1 MTGAMKVEE
10 LDTPVLLV
18 DAGALERNI
27 IAMRDIAAATG
38 VAYRPHA
45 KTHKSPIVANMQLEA
60 GAVGVC
66 CAKLGEA
73 EIMAAAGIP
82 DILITSQVV
91 GRNKLVRL
99 IQAAQTAKIMVVA
112 DNEDNISDLS
122 SAAQTGGKP
131 MDVLIEVDIGQGRC
145 GVPPGPE
152 ATRLARLIAETKWL
166 RFRGLQGYQGLI
178 QMTADFDQRQ
188 AQVELALEKLMD
200 TADHLKRASI
210 EIDIL
215 TGGGSGSSI
224 IDSALGRYTEIQPGS
239 YVFMDS
245 RYRHAQWPGGA
256 PCPFENALTI
266 LGTVISRPDPG
277 LCVADCGHKSVTKDH
292 GFPTVRDLDGATVVS
307 LNDEHATISVPP
319 GCKTAI
325 GSRVYLRPSHIDPT
339 INLHDVFYAL
349 DGDRVTGVWPIE
361 QCPENN
367 VRGPVPS

>member
-1 MTGAMKVEE
+1 MTTTPMKIQE

-18 DAGALERNI
+18 DAAALERNLKAMGE
-27 IAMRDIAAATG
+27 IASAAG

-91 GRNKLVRL
+91 GRNKLARL
-99 IQAAQTAKIMVVA
+99 IQVAQDANIMVVG

-131 MDVLIEVDIGQGRC
+131 MDILIEVDVGQGRC

-152 ATRLARLIAETKWL
+152 AARLARLIAETRWL

-178 QMTADFDQRQ
+178 QMTAGFDDRQ
-188 AQVELALEKLMD
+188 AQIQLAMEKLME
-200 TADHLKRASI
+200 TADHLKCASI
-210 EIDIL
+210 EVEIL

-224 IDSALGRYTEIQPGS
+224 IDTALGGYTELQPGS

-245 RYRHAQWPGGA
+245 RYRHVQWPGGA
-256 PCPFENALTI
+256 ANPFENSLTI
-266 LGTVISRPDPG
+266 LGTVISRPATDRAIVDVG
-277 LCVADCGHKSVTKDH
+277 YKAASS
-292 GFPTVRDLDGATVVS
+292 DGGPIVPVENMDAKFS
-307 LNDEHATISVPP
+307 FAGDEHGQLFFP
-319 GCKTAI
+319 GGTCPLALGEKI
-325 GSRVYLRPSHIDPT
+325 EFLPSHCDT
-339 INLHDVFYAL
+339 TVNLYDRYIVTRDGLVEDVWEIAAR
-349 DGDRVTGVWPIE
+349 GRV
-361 QCPENN
+361 Q
-367 VRGPVPS
+367 

>member
-1 MTGAMKVEE
+1 
-10 LDTPVLLV
+10 
-18 DAGALERNI
+18 
-27 IAMRDIAAATG
+27 MRDIAAATG

-256 PCPFENALTI
+256 PCPFENALTS
-266 LGTVISRPDPG
+266 LGTVISRPATDRAIVDVGYKAASSDGGPIV
-277 LCVADCGHKSVTKDH
+277 VAGNMDAEFSFAG
-292 GFPTVRDLDGATVVS
+292 
-307 LNDEHATISVPP
+307 DEHGQLFFP
-319 GCKTAI
+319 GGTCPLALGDKVTF
-325 GSRVYLRPSHIDPT
+325 LPSHCDT
-339 INLHDVFYAL
+339 TVNLYDGYIVTRDGLVEDVWEIVAR
-349 DGDRVTGVWPIE
+349 GRV
-361 QCPENN
+361 Q
-367 VRGPVPS
+367 

>member
-38 VAYRPHA
+38 VAYRPHV

-99 IQAAQTAKIMVVA
+99 IQSAQTANIMVVA

-200 TADHLKRASI
+200 TANHLERASI

-224 IDSALGRYTEIQPGS
+224 IDSALGRYSELQPGS

-266 LGTVISRPDPG
+266 LGTVISRPATDRAIVDVGYKAASSDGGPIV
-277 LCVADCGHKSVTKDH
+277 VAGNMDAEFSFAG
-292 GFPTVRDLDGATVVS
+292 
-307 LNDEHATISVPP
+307 DEHGQLFFP
-319 GCKTAI
+319 GGTCPLALGDKVTF
-325 GSRVYLRPSHIDPT
+325 LPSHCDT
-339 INLHDVFYAL
+339 TVNLYDGYIVTRDGLVEDVWEIAAR
-349 DGDRVTGVWPIE
+349 GRV
-361 QCPENN
+361 Q
-367 VRGPVPS
+367 

>member
-27 IAMRDIAAATG
+27 IAMRDISAATG
-38 VAYRPHA
+38 VAYRPHV

-99 IQAAQTAKIMVVA
+99 IQAAQTANIMVVA

-188 AQVELALEKLMD
+188 AQVELALEKLID
-200 TADHLKRASI
+200 TADHLERASI

-224 IDSALGRYTEIQPGS
+224 IDSALGRYSELQPGS

-266 LGTVISRPDPG
+266 LGTVISRPATDRAIVDVGYKAASSDGGPIM
-277 LCVADCGHKSVTKDH
+277 VAGNMDAEFSFAG
-292 GFPTVRDLDGATVVS
+292 
-307 LNDEHATISVPP
+307 DEHGQLFFP
-319 GCKTAI
+319 GGTCPLALGDKVTF
-325 GSRVYLRPSHIDPT
+325 LPSHCDT
-339 INLHDVFYAL
+339 TVNLYDGYIVTRDGLVEDVWEIAAR
-349 DGDRVTGVWPIE
+349 GRV
-361 QCPENN
+361 Q
-367 VRGPVPS
+367 

>member
-38 VAYRPHA
+38 VAYRPHT

-224 IDSALGRYTEIQPGS
+224 IDSALGRYTELQPGS

-245 RYRHAQWPGGA
+245 RYRHARWPGGA

-266 LGTVISRPDPG
+266 LGTVISRPATDRAIVDVGYKAASSDGGPIV
-277 LCVADCGHKSVTKDH
+277 VAGNMDAEFSFAG
-292 GFPTVRDLDGATVVS
+292 
-307 LNDEHATISVPP
+307 DEHGQLFFP
-319 GCKTAI
+319 GGTCPLALGDKVTF
-325 GSRVYLRPSHIDPT
+325 LPSHCDT
-339 INLHDVFYAL
+339 TVNLYDGYIVTRDGLVEDVWEIAAR
-349 DGDRVTGVWPIE
+349 GRV
-361 QCPENN
+361 Q
-367 VRGPVPS
+367 

>member
-99 IQAAQTAKIMVVA
+99 IQSAQTANIMVVA

-200 TADHLKRASI
+200 TADHLERASI

-224 IDSALGRYTEIQPGS
+224 IDSALGRYSELQPGS

-266 LGTVISRPDPG
+266 LGTVISRPATDRAIVDVGYKAASSDGGPIV
-277 LCVADCGHKSVTKDH
+277 VAGNMDAEFSFAG
-292 GFPTVRDLDGATVVS
+292 
-307 LNDEHATISVPP
+307 DEHGQLFFP
-319 GCKTAI
+319 GGTCPLALGDKVTF
-325 GSRVYLRPSHIDPT
+325 LPSHCDT
-339 INLHDVFYAL
+339 TVNLYDGYIVTRDGLVEDVWEIAAR
-349 DGDRVTGVWPIE
+349 GRV
-361 QCPENN
+361 Q
-367 VRGPVPS
+367 

>member
-1 MTGAMKVEE
+1 MTSAMKVEE

-27 IAMRDIAAATG
+27 AAMRGIAAATG

-99 IQAAQTAKIMVVA
+99 IQAAQTANIMVVA
-112 DNEDNISDLS
+112 DHEDNISDLS

-131 MDVLIEVDIGQGRC
+131 MNILIEVDIGQGRC

-152 ATRLARLIAETKWL
+152 ATRLARLIGETKWL

-178 QMTADFDQRQ
+178 QMTAGFDERQ
-188 AQVELALEKLMD
+188 AQVKLALEKLME
-200 TADHLKRASI
+200 TVDHLKRASI
-210 EIDIL
+210 EVDIL

-224 IDSALGRYTEIQPGS
+224 IDTALGRYTELQPGS

-266 LGTVISRPDPG
+266 LGTVISRPATDRAIVDVGYKAAASDGGPIV
-277 LCVADCGHKSVTKDH
+277 VAGNMDAEFSFAG
-292 GFPTVRDLDGATVVS
+292 
-307 LNDEHATISVPP
+307 DEHGQLFFP
-319 GCKTAI
+319 GGTCPLALGDKVTF
-325 GSRVYLRPSHIDPT
+325 LPSHCDT
-339 INLHDVFYAL
+339 TVNLYDRYIVTRDGLVEDVWEIAAR
-349 DGDRVTGVWPIE
+349 GRV
-361 QCPENN
+361 Q
-367 VRGPVPS
+367 

>member
-38 VAYRPHA
+38 VAYRPHV

-99 IQAAQTAKIMVVA
+99 IQSAQTANIMVVA

-200 TADHLKRASI
+200 TANHLERASI

-224 IDSALGRYTEIQPGS
+224 IDSALGRYSELQPGS

-266 LGTVISRPDPG
+266 LGTVISRPATDRAIVDVGYKAASSDGGPIM
-277 LCVADCGHKSVTKDH
+277 VAGNMDAEFSFAG
-292 GFPTVRDLDGATVVS
+292 
-307 LNDEHATISVPP
+307 DEHGQLFFP
-319 GCKTAI
+319 GGTCPLALGDKVTF
-325 GSRVYLRPSHIDPT
+325 LPSHCDT
-339 INLHDVFYAL
+339 TVNLYDGYIVTRDGLVEDVWEIAAR
-349 DGDRVTGVWPIE
+349 GRV
-361 QCPENN
+361 Q
-367 VRGPVPS
+367 

>member
-99 IQAAQTAKIMVVA
+99 IQAAQTANIMVVA

-200 TADHLKRASI
+200 TADHLKSASI

-224 IDSALGRYTEIQPGS
+224 IDSALGRYSELQPGS

-266 LGTVISRPDPG
+266 LGTVISRPATDRAIVDVGYKAASSDGGPIV
-277 LCVADCGHKSVTKDH
+277 VAGNMDAEFSFAG
-292 GFPTVRDLDGATVVS
+292 
-307 LNDEHATISVPP
+307 DEHGQLFFP
-319 GCKTAI
+319 GGTCPLALGDKVTF
-325 GSRVYLRPSHIDPT
+325 LPSHCDT
-339 INLHDVFYAL
+339 TVNLYDGYIVTRDGLVEDVWEIAAR
-349 DGDRVTGVWPIE
+349 GRV
-361 QCPENN
+361 Q
-367 VRGPVPS
+367 

>member
-1 MTGAMKVEE
+1 MTTPMKVDE

-18 DAGALERNI
+18 DAAALEHNI
-27 IAMRDIAAATG
+27 SAMRDIAASAG

-45 KTHKSPIVANMQLEA
+45 KTHKSPIVANMQLDAE
-60 GAVGVC
+60 AVGVC

-99 IQAAQTAKIMVVA
+99 VQAAQNANIMVVA

-122 SAAQTGGKP
+122 SAAQTAGRP
-131 MDVLIEVDIGQGRC
+131 MDILIEIDVGQGRC

-152 ATRLARLIAETKWL
+152 ATRLVRLIGETKWL

-178 QMTADFDQRQ
+178 QMTGGFDDRR
-188 AQVELALEKLMD
+188 AQVNLALEKLME

-210 EIDIL
+210 QVDIL

-224 IDSALGRYTEIQPGS
+224 IDTALGGYTELQPGS

-245 RYRHAQWPGGA
+245 RYRHVEWPGGA
-256 PCPFENALTI
+256 ATPFKNSLTI
-266 LGTVISRPDPG
+266 LGTVISRPATDRAIVDVG
-277 LCVADCGHKSVTKDH
+277 YKAASS
-292 GFPTVRDLDGATVVS
+292 DGGPIVPLGYENAEFTFAG
-307 LNDEHATISVPP
+307 DEHGQLFFPDGTCPLALGDKLSF
-319 GCKTAI
+319 
-325 GSRVYLRPSHIDPT
+325 LPSHCDT
-339 INLHDVFYAL
+339 TVNLYDRYIVTRDGNVEDVWDIAAR
-349 DGDRVTGVWPIE
+349 GRV
-361 QCPENN
+361 Q
-367 VRGPVPS
+367 